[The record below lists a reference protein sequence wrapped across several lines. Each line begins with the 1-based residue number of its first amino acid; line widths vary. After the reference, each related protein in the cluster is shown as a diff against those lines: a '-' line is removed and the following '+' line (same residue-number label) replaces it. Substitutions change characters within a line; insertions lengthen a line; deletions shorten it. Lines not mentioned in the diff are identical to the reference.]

1 MTPRLLTI
9 MGSGETAPTM
19 VKVHRSVVEQ
29 LGPDAGPGLLLDTP
43 FGFQTNAAEI
53 ASRAVTYFRD
63 SVGST
68 IEVAGLRR
76 ATDLEGPAG
85 DAIIAKMAGAPLV
98 FAGPGSPTY
107 ALRQWEGTLVP
118 GVLAEKLALGGALTF
133 ASAAALTLGCVTVP
147 VYEVYKVGED
157 PRWVP
162 GLDLLSAIGLRV
174 AFIPHYD
181 NAEGGT
187 HDTRFCYLG
196 EERLARLE
204 HELPEGAFVLGVDEH
219 SALCIDLDAQRAE
232 VAGHGGVTVRVRG
245 RSVRI
250 EAGETMAL
258 GRIVEL
264 ADELTSARGGAS
276 GASSAS
282 SGGGGSAGARDIDD
296 ASEAGSVVAGTDVA
310 AGVDAGVFQ
319 APGSDGPP
327 LLGAIRSFEVS
338 FRAARAE
345 SDVATMVQVV
355 LALDDE
361 LWAWS
366 ADTLQSDALDR
377 GRASLRTMVAELG
390 ELAAFGRTRPGR
402 RGGALRR
409 ARAHAAGLGPPGTTL
424 RGCRC
429 GAGPARRPGGRGE
442 RRRRGLDVAPR
453 CRRQIRCRQIPR
465 QQIRRRRT
473 SLSMSMSVG
482 PNERRE
488 GP

>member
-1 MTPRLLTI
+1 MTRRLLTI

-19 VKVHRSVVEQ
+19 VKVHRSVLEK
-29 LGPDAGPGLLLDTP
+29 LGPGVAPGLLLDTP
-43 FGFQTNAAEI
+43 FGFQTNASEI

-76 ATDLEGPAG
+76 ASDLEGPAG
-85 DAIIAKMAGAPLV
+85 DAIIAKLAAAPLV

-107 ALRQWEGTLVP
+107 ALRQWQHTLVP

-133 ASAAALTLGCVTVP
+133 ASAAALTLGAVTVP

-162 GLDLLSAIGLRV
+162 GLDLLAAIGLPV
-174 AFIPHYD
+174 ALIPHYD

-196 EERLARLE
+196 EDRLAKLE
-204 HELPEGAFVLGVDEH
+204 GELPARTFVLGVDEH
-219 SALCIDLDAQRAE
+219 TALCLDLDTQEAE
-232 VAGHGGVTVRVRG
+232 VAGHGGVTVRVKG

-250 EAGETMAL
+250 ESGETMAL

-264 ADELTSARGGAS
+264 AAELASGHSPSGHPPSGHPPSGHGASAGAAAVAGPRGVDNASDTGASPAS
-276 GASSAS
+276 GA
-282 SGGGGSAGARDIDD
+282 
-296 ASEAGSVVAGTDVA
+296 E
-310 AGVDAGVFQ
+310 
-319 APGSDGPP
+319 GPP
-327 LLGAIRSFEVS
+327 LLGSIRRLEET
-338 FRAARAE
+338 FRAARSA
-345 SDVATMVQVV
+345 SDVGAMVGAV

-377 GRASLRTMVAELG
+377 GRASLRAMVAELG
-390 ELAAFGRTRPGR
+390 ELATL
-402 RGGALRR
+402 GARDLGLVVGPFVDLALSLRDS
-409 ARAHAAGLGPPGTTL
+409 
-424 RGCRC
+424 
-429 GAGPARRPGGRGE
+429 ARRE
-442 RRRRGLDVAPR
+442 RRFSDADAVRDGLVTLGVEINDTPDGSTW
-453 CRRQIRCRQIPR
+453 Q
-465 QQIRRRRT
+465 
-473 SLSMSMSVG
+473 L
-482 PNERRE
+482 PNEQRE